1 MKMVM
6 ISYNAGFDD
15 EISEII
21 KKLHITTLTKWT
33 RVLNYAEN
41 DCTHLDS
48 NIWPGFNF
56 VIIMALDD
64 NKLQNLKTLIKG
76 FQQKIKK
83 EEVKVYIWPL
93 EELI

>member
-6 ISYNAGFDD
+6 VSYNAGFDD

-33 RVLNYAEN
+33 RVLSQAEN

-48 NIWPGFNF
+48 NVWPGFNF
-56 VIIMALDD
+56 VIMMALED
-64 NKLQNLKTLIKG
+64 NKVKILTNLIKE

-83 EEVKVYIWPL
+83 EEVKAYIWPL